1 MENKSCNTTTDADS
15 ASDMLIGIAY
25 VYTNTECG
33 GRLYHIQNSPLE

>member
-33 GRLYHIQNSPLE
+33 GRLH